1 MGNHLLVT
9 DDIGR
14 VICNNF
20 ENDNQG
26 ICGSGNQSNYHNSK
40 LKKFRKDYLT
50 INARNEDSELKLESQ
65 KVQMT
70 FWFITALITI
80 IILFLL
86 LKRLKK

>member
-1 MGNHLLVT
+1 MT

-14 VICNNF
+14 VIC
-20 ENDNQG
+20 EEDINDISGN
-26 ICGSGNQSNYHNSK
+26 CGNGNQSDYHNSK
-40 LKKFRKDYLT
+40 IKKFRKDYLT
-50 INARNEDSELKLESQ
+50 INARNKDSELKLESQ

-86 LKRLKK
+86 LKRFKK

>member
-1 MGNHLLVT
+1 MGNHVLVT
-9 DDIGR
+9 DPIGR

-20 ENDNQG
+20 EDDSHG
-26 ICGSGNQSNYHNSK
+26 KCGSGNQSDYHNSK
-40 LKKFRKDYLT
+40 FKKFRKDYLT
-50 INARNEDSELKLESQ
+50 INARNKDSELKLESQ

>member
-1 MGNHLLVT
+1 MLVT
-9 DDIGR
+9 DPIGR

-20 ENDNQG
+20 EQKDKG
-26 ICGSGNQSNYHNSK
+26 LCGLGNQSDYHNSK
-40 LKKFRKDYLT
+40 FKKFRKDYLT
-50 INARNEDSELKLESQ
+50 INARNKDTELKLESQ

-86 LKRLKK
+86 LKRFKK

>member
-1 MGNHLLVT
+1 MLVT
-9 DDIGR
+9 DPIGR

-20 ENDNQG
+20 QSDEQG
-26 ICGSGNQSNYHNSK
+26 FCDPSGNQSDYHNPK
-40 LKKFRKDYLT
+40 IKKFRKDYLT
-50 INARNEDSELKLESQ
+50 INARNKDTELKLESQ

-86 LKRLKK
+86 LKRFKK

>member
-1 MGNHLLVT
+1 MGNHTLMT

-14 VICNNF
+14 VIC
-20 ENDNQG
+20 EEDIND
-26 ICGSGNQSNYHNSK
+26 ISGNCGTGKQSDYHNSK
-40 LKKFRKDYLT
+40 IKKFSKDYLT
-50 INARNEDSELKLESQ
+50 INARNKDTELKLESQ

-70 FWFITALITI
+70 FWFATALITI